1 MSRDS
6 IVISTRLGQSLI
18 EIISN
23 ELPTL
28 NKTQTKVAKQ
38 YLLILNQQLNQV
50 LLSISEKDLQLASQ
64 VLIDFVSIL
73 MQRDFLI

>member
-6 IVISTRLGQSLI
+6 IVISTRPGQSLI

-23 ELPTL
+23 ELPKL
-28 NKTQTKVAKQ
+28 NKTQTKVAKV
-38 YLLILNQQLNQV
+38 ILADPKLATESSIAV
-50 LLSISEKDLQLASQ
+50 LAKDLQLASQ